1 MIGAIAKL
9 KIKDGER
16 DNFIEAMGNLVK
28 AVAENEPDC
37 FYYEMHETDDPLTIM
52 MIELYQT
59 EEAHANHTKTE
70 HFATLGM
77 ALAPFLDGAPEITVH
92 KSVN

>member
-9 KIKDGER
+9 KKKDGDK
-16 DNFIEAMGNLVK
+16 DNFIEAMNKLVR
-28 AVAENEPDC
+28 AVSDNEPDC
-37 FYYEMHETDDPLTIM
+37 FYYEMHETEDPLVIM
-52 MIELYQT
+52 MIELYKT
-59 EEAHANHTKTE
+59 EEAHANHVQTD
-70 HFATLGM
+70 HFKALGM

>member
-1 MIGAIAKL
+1 
-9 KIKDGER
+9 
-16 DNFIEAMGNLVK
+16 
-28 AVAENEPDC
+28 
-37 FYYEMHETDDPLTIM
+37 M

-59 EEAHANHTKTE
+59 EEAHANHTQTE

-77 ALAPFLDGAPEITVH
+77 ALGPFLDGAPEITVH

>member
-1 MIGAIAKL
+1 MNQIV
-9 KIKDGER
+9 
-16 DNFIEAMGNLVK
+16 FITKCMKRMTL
-28 AVAENEPDC
+28 
-37 FYYEMHETDDPLTIM
+37 LTIM

-59 EEAHANHTKTE
+59 EEAHANHTQTE